1 MKVSIQKLPKSKV
14 ELTIEIEAVQFNK
27 FYEKAILNLGKDF
40 EIEGFRKGKAPR
52 EILEKNINS
61 SKVLNIAAQE
71 AVEENYKKVIFE
83 NKIEPVSKP
92 EVEILKVALGNPFE
106 FKVKVSV
113 IPKIKLPDYK
123 KIVSKFKKAAPQG
136 EPRPEDSGLEKVFV
150 SEKEIDDI
158 IFQLQSSRAKFTTL
172 ERPAKVG
179 DFIEIEYSISLKNK
193 VGIEKFKDSFLLGKG
208 KFIPGFEENLE
219 NMKKNEEKE
228 FSLIFPKS
236 HSRKD
241 LSGNKVDFKVKMISL
256 KKMELPEISALF
268 LQSLG
273 KFKTVSDL
281 RKNIEENL
289 RKEKTLAQK
298 EKRKSEILEVIAK
311 DCSFEI
317 PEILVI
323 SEKEKLLEDF
333 KREIK
338 NSNNLSFEE
347 YLKKSKKDEKEI
359 EKHLFGISQKRVKN
373 FLILREIGKEEKI
386 FVSDNEL
393 EDKMRDL
400 SKNYKNEKG
409 EKLDFEKLKD
419 YYRSIMFTE
428 KVFEKLLF

>member
-27 FYEKAILNLGKDF
+27 FYEKAILSLGKDF
-40 EIEGFRKGKAPR
+40 EIEGFRKGKAPK

-61 SKVLNIAAQE
+61 SEILNIAAQE

-83 NKIEPVSKP
+83 NKIEPISRP

-106 FKVKVSV
+106 FKVKVLV
-113 IPKIKLPDYK
+113 MPEIKLPDYK
-123 KIVSKFKKAAPQG
+123 KITSKFKK
-136 EPRPEDSGLEKVFV
+136 EKVFV

-158 IFQLQSSRAKFTTL
+158 IFQLQSSRAKFTAL

-179 DFIEIEYSISLKNK
+179 DFIEIEYSISLENK
-193 VGIEKFKDSFLLGKG
+193 GGIEKFKDGFLLGKG

-241 LSGNKVDFKVKMISL
+241 LSGNKVNFKVKVVAL
-256 KKMELPEISALF
+256 KKMELPEISDTF

-273 KFKTVSDL
+273 EFKTVSDL

-289 RKEKTLAQK
+289 RKEKTLAQR

-311 DCSFEI
+311 DCSFEV

-347 YLKKSKKDEKEI
+347 YLNKAKKDKNEI

-373 FLILREIGKEEKI
+373 FLILREIGREEKI
-386 FVSDNEL
+386 FVSDNEVG
-393 EDKMRDL
+393 DKMRDL
-400 SKNYKNEKG
+400 SKNYKNEKD